1 MECSEINMAASASSM
16 SAVSYVHSGNGHL
29 YLGMF
34 CVVCWRYLVDLS
46 WYGGVSRVVKIQD
59 GGRLV
64 NNVSFERGVSAFC
77 SPLRLGETPKCC
89 TGVFT
94 SYGSL
99 IINRNESISDV
110 FD

>member
-1 MECSEINMAASASSM
+1 MECTEINKAASASST
-16 SAVSYVHSGNGHL
+16 SAVLYVHSGNGHL

-34 CVVCWRYLVDLS
+34 GVVCWRYLVDLL
-46 WYGGVSRVVKIQD
+46 WYGGVSRVAKILD
-59 GGRLV
+59 GGRSV
-64 NNVSFERGVSAFC
+64 NDVSFERGVSAFC

-94 SYGSL
+94 SYRSL
-99 IINRNESISDV
+99 VINRNESISDV